1 MERQC
6 RFETTDWG
14 QQKAPLDL
22 KKPSLDLRLYAVT
35 DPACNARCQRS
46 NAEAVR
52 QAVEGGVTLVQ
63 LREKSAD
70 GGAFVHEAQQLVGIT
85 RPAGVCIQACI
96 DQACSAQN
104 RHALQLCMHAE
115 RVRYGMSICRACLD
129 PAQAH
134 C

>member
-22 KKPSLDLRLYAVT
+22 QKPSLDLRLYAVT
-35 DPACNARCQRS
+35 DPACNTRCQRS

-70 GGAFVHEAQQLVGIT
+70 GGAFVHEAQQLVEIT
-85 RPAGVCIQACI
+85 RPAGVCIQACF
-96 DQACSAQN
+96 DQSCTAQAA
-104 RHALQLCMHAE
+104 HKTGMHADFVCIHE
-115 RVRYGMSICRACLD
+115 GCDMV
-129 PAQAH
+129 
-134 C
+134 

>member
-1 MERQC
+1 MEWQC

-14 QQKAPLDL
+14 QQKPPLDL
-22 KKPSLDLRLYAVT
+22 QKPSLDLRLYAVT

-70 GGAFVHEAQQLVGIT
+70 GGAFVHEAQQLVEIT
-85 RPAGVCIQACI
+85 RPAGV
-96 DQACSAQN
+96 
-104 RHALQLCMHAE
+104 
-115 RVRYGMSICRACLD
+115 
-129 PAQAH
+129 
-134 C
+134 

>member
-22 KKPSLDLRLYAVT
+22 QKPSLDLRLYAVT
-35 DPACNARCQRS
+35 DPACNTRCQRS

-63 LREKSAD
+63 LREKSTD
-70 GGAFVHEAQQLVGIT
+70 GGAFVHEAQQLVDFT
-85 RPAGVCIQACI
+85 RPAGVCIQACHFI
-96 DQACSAQN
+96 GLMLN
-104 RHALQLCMHAE
+104 GL
-115 RVRYGMSICRACLD
+115 V
-129 PAQAH
+129 
-134 C
+134 